1 MSSILLAPARPS
13 RRIGSPLLVGALVFL
28 ALMVV
33 LGILGP
39 FISPVSPY
47 AVDILNVYA
56 PSSSAH
62 WLGTDD
68 TGRDILSRIL
78 VGIGPTLA
86 GPALVIAI
94 ATSFAVV
101 LAVAAAW
108 FGGAV
113 DAIISRALDVMFAIP
128 GLILAIL
135 VVAVVGVGFGAPVVA
150 LAIAFT
156 PTIARVLRAAALRER
171 NLAYV
176 AALQVQGAS
185 GWRICVRHI
194 VPNLLPLI
202 IVQIAVGYGYALL
215 DLAAIS
221 YLGLGTQPPGSD
233 LGLLIANGQP
243 AILAGYPQQSI
254 YAAVLVVLIILAT
267 NIVGDS
273 ISNRFEVSE
282 R

>member
-1 MSSILLAPARPS
+1 MTILLAPPRAP
-13 RRIGSPLLVGALVFL
+13 RRIGSPLLLGALIL
-28 ALMVV
+28 
-33 LGILGP
+33 LGIMLLLGIVGP
-39 FISPVSPY
+39 LITPISPYS
-47 AVDILNVYA
+47 VDILNIYA

-86 GPALVIAI
+86 GPALVIAA
-94 ATSFAVV
+94 ATT
-101 LAVAAAW
+101 LAVALAVSAAW
-108 FGGAV
+108 FGGAI
-113 DAIISRALDVMFAIP
+113 DAVISRALDVMFAIP

-171 NLAYV
+171 SLAYV

-185 GWRICVRHI
+185 GWRICMRHI
-194 VPNLLPLI
+194 IPNLMPLI

-267 NIVGDS
+267 NIVGDAL
-273 ISNRFEVSE
+273 SNRFEGSE